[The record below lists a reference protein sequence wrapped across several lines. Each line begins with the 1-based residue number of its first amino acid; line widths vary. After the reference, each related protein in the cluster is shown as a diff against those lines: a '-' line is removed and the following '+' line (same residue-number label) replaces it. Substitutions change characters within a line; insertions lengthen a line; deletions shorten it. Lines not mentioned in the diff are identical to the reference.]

1 MSWSLGEVG
10 ALAVKAARGAGMPWG
25 LADETGFAVKWLQA
39 RSLPGVTAL
48 CRYLSRY
55 DGASHH
61 INPQSGLANR
71 PMSGPYSRNRC
82 RYMTPGGVA
91 FRSDHKNEQA
101 NRHSAIGPREG
112 RSTMEYGIK

>member
-1 MSWSLGEVG
+1 MLLFLWRNKSVAVVG
-10 ALAVKAARGAGMPWG
+10 DRQFKAVCTYIPPFQMMRRKFIWKGHHRNVVAS
-25 LADETGFAVKWLQA
+25 GFFVCQ
-39 RSLPGVTAL
+39 
-48 CRYLSRY
+48 
-55 DGASHH
+55 HH

-112 RSTMEYGIK
+112 RSTIEYGIK